1 MRAALFALAWVA
13 ARADDCDWRAYGERH
28 ADVSAAFGADVESLR
43 KHYVAHGKAEGR
55 ACPAKAVYHQTGRAC
70 EPDCAIDAHRLTEE
84 ASRPQAWESW
94 GAPGG
99 VDVKYLARP
108 DMADGGGKAAFGD
121 ALVERVVASSGV
133 VAPLGVRR
141 CMEFCSGP
149 AFIGF
154 ALLGRGACS
163 HLVLAEANPLSV
175 AAARETALA
184 NGLRGRVFPYL
195 SDGLDG
201 IPLNETGRLDLVFAN
216 PPRSPRGYV
225 DRRQSF
231 SPRCSG
237 AQPRSTPRAKR
248 TRWVPRRPHFAS
260 AKSWNAFFSK
270 LVGSSEVSSDA
281 TLAMTVD
288 AGWKLHARFYASVW
302 KFLAPGGR
310 LLFQENAGGSAC
322 ADFLPMVRAPLAL
335 EGCSGADEHGYHA
348 RGRNPSSLVHGII
361 HVVAA
366 PAAATPPPHASGTFT
381 SPRERATGRGSPPLP
396 RTTRRGAG
404 GCVEPRARSRACSH
418 GATPSRTTRARTRPT
433 YVGSGNSS

>member
-70 EPDCAIDAHRLTEE
+70 EPDCAIDADRLTEE

-121 ALVERVVASSGV
+121 ALVERVFASSGV

-216 PPRSPRGYV
+216 PPRSRAGTSKVAKVFRRDVQERSPAPRRAQRGLVGYRAGRTS
-225 DRRQSF
+225 RRRNRGTRSSQS
-231 SPRCSG
+231 SSG
-237 AQPRSTPRAKR
+237 PPRSR
-248 TRWVPRRPHFAS
+248 
-260 AKSWNAFFSK
+260 
-270 LVGSSEVSSDA
+270 
-281 TLAMTVD
+281 
-288 AGWKLHARFYASVW
+288 
-302 KFLAPGGR
+302 
-310 LLFQENAGGSAC
+310 Q
-322 ADFLPMVRAPLAL
+322 
-335 EGCSGADEHGYHA
+335 
-348 RGRNPSSLVHGII
+348 
-361 HVVAA
+361 
-366 PAAATPPPHASGTFT
+366 
-381 SPRERATGRGSPPLP
+381 
-396 RTTRRGAG
+396 
-404 GCVEPRARSRACSH
+404 
-418 GATPSRTTRARTRPT
+418 TRP
-433 YVGSGNSS
+433 SP